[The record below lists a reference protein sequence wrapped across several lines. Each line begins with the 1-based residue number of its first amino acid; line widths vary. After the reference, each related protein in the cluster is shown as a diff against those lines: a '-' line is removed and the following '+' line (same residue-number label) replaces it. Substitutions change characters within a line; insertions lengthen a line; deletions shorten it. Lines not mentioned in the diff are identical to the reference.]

1 MKYTAQDESQ
11 VANIA
16 LSECYICH
24 ETLIKDCILSY
35 KCFKYFIVFYTYQSV
50 IKIQFFGH
58 LNMFIDNFLL
68 IKCVNDLAFYNY
80 PTNIIAVIKLLN
92 PLIRLCK
99 IRKLHN
105 YYIYIY
111 IYIYTYI
118 YYMVTYQQAN
128 RAYISYVNLVFKFCS
143 VFFHVI

>member
-80 PTNIIAVIKLLN
+80 PTNIAVIKLLN

-99 IRKLHN
+99 IRTLHN
-105 YYIYIY
+105 YYKYKYIY
-111 IYIYTYI
+111 IRIYII
-118 YYMVTYQQAN
+118 WLP
-128 RAYISYVNLVFKFCS
+128 ISKQTGPIVQEAINL
-143 VFFHVI
+143 HD